1 MERALKRLI
10 WRYSQALRNLEDR
23 EGGDLEE

>member
-10 WRYSQALRNLEDR
+10 WRYSQALWNSEDR
-23 EGGDLEE
+23 ESGHVEE